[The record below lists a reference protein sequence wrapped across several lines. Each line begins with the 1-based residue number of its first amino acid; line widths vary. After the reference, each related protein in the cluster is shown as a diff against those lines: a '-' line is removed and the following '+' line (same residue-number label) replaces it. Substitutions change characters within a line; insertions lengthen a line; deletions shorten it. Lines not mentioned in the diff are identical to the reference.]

1 MTIYI
6 VFSVFTSGA
15 VSILATTEVSVV
27 FLCSIYAFIQYIS
40 VVSMNQILMCTI

>member
-15 VSILATTEVSVV
+15 VSILATTKVSV
-27 FLCSIYAFIQYIS
+27 FSFIVYMFS
-40 VVSMNQILMCTI
+40 PNILMLSA